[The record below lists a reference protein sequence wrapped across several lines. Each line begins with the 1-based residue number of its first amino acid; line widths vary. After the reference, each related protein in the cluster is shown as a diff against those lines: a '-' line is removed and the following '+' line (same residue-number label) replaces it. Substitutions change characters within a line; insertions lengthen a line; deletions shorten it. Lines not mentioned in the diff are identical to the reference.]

1 MLAITKN
8 YDPANLRR
16 TAVLAILLAC
26 VGKFGGFLQSIPQAV
41 MGGISLMLF
50 SMITFVG
57 LKTIKDSSCVENKNN
72 IIIIVTILAIGLGT
86 TYLEKQGISI
96 GIPVTESVKIT
107 GLSLAAI
114 IGIVLNRLLN
124 NDQFKNEE
132 KKSVKI
138 GKTVHN

>member
-1 MLAITKN
+1 
-8 YDPANLRR
+8 
-16 TAVLAILLAC
+16 
-26 VGKFGGFLQSIPQAV
+26 

>member
-1 MLAITKN
+1 
-8 YDPANLRR
+8 
-16 TAVLAILLAC
+16 
-26 VGKFGGFLQSIPQAV
+26 
-41 MGGISLMLF
+41 
-50 SMITFVG
+50 MITFVG

-132 KKSVKI
+132 KEPVKI